1 MAYNSIDIVNL
12 RDCVRSLKKLQD
24 SILSLFREYTITL
37 VRFESFLDRYEDVPS
52 DSDDLP
58 L

>member
-1 MAYNSIDIVNL
+1 MYNSVDIVNL
-12 RDCVRSLKKLQD
+12 RDCAKSLKKLQD
-24 SILSLFREYTITL
+24 SIVSLFQEYTITL

-52 DSDDLP
+52 DQDDLP

>member
-1 MAYNSIDIVNL
+1 MYNAIDIVNL

-24 SILSLFREYTITL
+24 SIVSLFQEYTITL
-37 VRFESFLDRYEDVPS
+37 VRFESFLNRYEDVPY
-52 DSDDLP
+52 DQDDLP

>member
-1 MAYNSIDIVNL
+1 MYNSVDIVNL

-24 SILSLFREYTITL
+24 SIVSLFQEYIIAL
-37 VRFESFLDRYEDVPS
+37 VRFESFLDRYEDVP
-52 DSDDLP
+52 DDYEDLP